1 MRCAKRRK
9 EKEERE
15 PQKERNRDREEERTI
30 CKKDAGKGRDGVRE
44 DEC

>member
-15 PQKERNRDREEERTI
+15 PQKERKKEREERRI
-30 CKKDAGKGRDGVRE
+30 GKKDTGKGREGVRE